1 MKILPDD
8 LPNDIDSLKA
18 LLLEQSLLLGE
29 KDSALA
35 VKDNQL
41 AEWASKYER
50 ILEQWRLAQQKQFGK
65 GSEVSPGQG
74 ELFDE
79 SENDSQEDSADV
91 ETDSQTVSYTRTKP
105 KRKPL
110 PKDLPRET
118 VVVDV
123 TESDK
128 TCACCQTPLHRIG
141 EDTSEK
147 LEFLPAQL
155 KVIETVRP
163 KYACR
168 QCEKSEVTT
177 TIKQASIPPSIIPK
191 GIATPSLL
199 SQVITG
205 KFQYSLPLYRQE
217 AMFKQYGIELSRQT
231 MSDWMLKCS
240 SALQPLYDRLHTI
253 LLEQSV
259 IQADETTLNV
269 IKEARSSCYMWL
281 YCTGKDGPDKQSP
294 IPNIVLYDF
303 QPTRSAQCAIDFLQG
318 FDGYLN
324 VDGYQA
330 YESTNATLAG
340 CWAHAR
346 RKFIEAEKGMP
357 KGKSGKATVAI
368 NHIKKLYAIEVLAK
382 QQGTTEEVL
391 QMRQEKAPAI
401 LATYKAWLEKSAQQV
416 PPKTLLGKAIQYN
429 LNQWNKLT
437 VYLTDGQINIDN
449 NRAERAIKPFV
460 IGRKNWLFAN
470 TGKGAISS
478 AILYS
483 AIETAKANGLIPY
496 DYLVKLFEEL
506 PKRQSTVGL
515 DDLLPW
521 NIKHI

>member
-8 LPNDIDSLKA
+8 LPNDVELLKA
-18 LLLEQSLLLGE
+18 LLLEQAVLLGE
-29 KDSALA
+29 KETLLTQ
-35 VKDNQL
+35 KDLQL
-41 AEWASKYER
+41 VQWQSKYEL

-65 GSEVSPGQG
+65 SSEVSPGQG

-79 SENDSQEDSADV
+79 TTADLDDNLD
-91 ETDSQTVSYTRTKP
+91 TGSDTQTVSYTRTKP

-118 VVVDV
+118 VVLDID
-123 TESDK
+123 ESDK
-128 TCACCQTPLHRIG
+128 VCECCQGELHQLG
-141 EDTSEK
+141 EDRSEK
-147 LEFLPAQL
+147 LEFIPAQL

-168 QCEKSEVTT
+168 ECEKTG
-177 TIKQASIPPSIIPK
+177 INNPIQQAAMPPSIIPK

-199 SQVITG
+199 SQIITG

-217 AMFKQYGIELSRQT
+217 AMFKQYGIELSRRT
-231 MSDWMLKCS
+231 MSDWMKKCAE
-240 SALQPLYDRLHTI
+240 ALQPLYDRLHSI
-253 LLEQSV
+253 LLEQPV

-269 IKEARSSCYMWL
+269 IKEARSKCYMWV
-281 YCTGKDGPDKQSP
+281 YCTGKDAPDKQSP

-303 QPTRSAQCAIDFLQG
+303 QPTRRSQCAIDFLQG

-330 YESTNATLAG
+330 YESTNAILAG

-346 RKFIEAEKGMP
+346 RKFIEAEKAMP
-357 KGKSGKATVAI
+357 KGKSGKATMAI
-368 NHIKKLYAIEVLAK
+368 SHIKKLYAIETLAQQADNAEAAFKIRQEQAPEVLAN
-382 QQGTTEEVL
+382 
-391 QMRQEKAPAI
+391 
-401 LATYKAWLEKSAQQV
+401 YKAWLEKSAQQV
-416 PPKTLLGKAIQYN
+416 PPKSLLGKAIQYN
-429 LNQWNKLT
+429 LNQWDKLT
-437 VYLTDGQINIDN
+437 VYLTDGRINIDN

-470 TGKGAISS
+470 TGNGAKSS

-483 AIETAKANGLIPY
+483 LIETAKANGLIPY
-496 DYLVKLFEEL
+496 DYLVRLFEEL
-506 PKRQSTVGL
+506 PRRKENDGI

-521 NIKHI
+521 NTKLT